1 MIRILVSTI
10 LSFSIL
16 TASNITAGNAG
27 EILKGSQ
34 TSTLSVNKFDSA
46 PDAKLSKSES
56 KEKSLAAKARAS
68 ALKKDMDTKMNIAK
82 KVFSAK
88 TQKKHS
94 QKAPIVSKTNFDPS
108 SINLKMKKSPTP
120 KAKAKPQP
128 GSMERN
134 MVE

>member
-34 TSTLSVNKFDSA
+34 TSTLSINKFDSA

-56 KEKSLAAKARAS
+56 KEFSSTIDQKDDETVKAKITWPII
-68 ALKKDMDTKMNIAK
+68 KGGENI
-82 KVFSAK
+82 
-88 TQKKHS
+88 
-94 QKAPIVSKTNFDPS
+94 S
-108 SINLKMKKSPTP
+108 SIKKSSLLSLGILSVT
-120 KAKAKPQP
+120 
-128 GSMERN
+128 SL
-134 MVE
+134 

>member
-16 TASNITAGNAG
+16 TASNITAGNAS

-56 KEKSLAAKARAS
+56 KEKSLAAKARSS
-68 ALKKDMDTKMNIAK
+68 ALKKDIDTKISIAK
-82 KVFSAK
+82 KLVSAK
-88 TQKKHS
+88 SKKTDQKLH
-94 QKAPIVSKTNFDPS
+94 V
-108 SINLKMKKSPTP
+108 
-120 KAKAKPQP
+120 
-128 GSMERN
+128 
-134 MVE
+134 